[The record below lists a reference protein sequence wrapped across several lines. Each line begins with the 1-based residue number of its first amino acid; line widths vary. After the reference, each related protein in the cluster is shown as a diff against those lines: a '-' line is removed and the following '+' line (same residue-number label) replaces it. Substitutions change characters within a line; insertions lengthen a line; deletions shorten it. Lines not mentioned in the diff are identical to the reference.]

1 MLVRICRHAVA
12 LRLSTVVVAL
22 LVLTTLL
29 YREVLL
35 LRYAVFVKVVR
46 DSLGGL
52 ALGVRG
58 QAASSVHL
66 RVRACIVSGGEGRRV
81 VRLVSGIPIL
91 LPLHLLKMILL
102 SPSFM
107 LMGHIRTNVL
117 AHGLGNKAFTKH
129 SLGCIHWEL
138 LGLLTIKVRNLSA
151 ALAPPQIIVELVE
164 FLEENLR
171 FSKVLR
177 VPLDIIHDGVDL
189 IQVCLILE
197 LGVLDRI
204 FFFLG
209 QGQIQLSLL

>member
-1 MLVRICRHAVA
+1 MLVGICRHAVA
-12 LRLSTVVVAL
+12 LRLSTVGIAL

-29 YREVLL
+29 YRVVLL

-52 ALGVRG
+52 ALRVRG
-58 QAASSVHL
+58 QIVSSVYL

-81 VRLVSGIPIL
+81 VRVVSGIPIL
-91 LPLHLLKMILL
+91 LPLHGLIMMLL

-107 LMGHIRTNVL
+107 LIGHIRTNVL
-117 AHGLGNKAFTKH
+117 AHGLGDKTFSKH

-138 LGLLTIKVRNLSA
+138 FGLLTIKVRNLSA

-171 FSKVLR
+171 FSKVLG
-177 VPLDIIHDGVDL
+177 VPLDIIHDGVNF
-189 IQVCLILE
+189 IQVCLVLE
-197 LGVLDRI
+197 FGVLDGI